1 MARIQFLTD
10 SAADIPA
17 DLRASLDIRVLPFP
31 IAMEDREYLDQVDF
45 TPDEF
50 YSMLTA
56 ASQIPTHAQ
65 LTQFQFEACY
75 KDAYDAGYTDLIYV
89 SINDKASATYHNALQ
104 AYAEFQEE
112 YPDSRD
118 KLRVHV
124 VNSKNYTMSY
134 GWAVVQAAQRAAQ
147 GASVPELLD
156 YIQDWVDHVRV
167 LFVPLELRFAKK
179 SGRISAAATFVG
191 DALGLKPMMTFEDGR
206 CAHPAG
212 LLQEGAPARHPLSHH
227 PQRQPGTGRPPH
239 PGLPPGAGG
248 GAFPRLPCR
257 RRHRHQR
264 RPESGGADLS
274 EKGLIFEPTGTRNV
288 PVGFVIC
295 ICP

>member
-179 SGRISAAATFVG
+179 SGRISAAAAFVG
-191 DALGLKPMMTFEDGR
+191 DALGLKPMMTFEDGNSKVLSKIR
-206 CAHPAG
+206 GEKNVVPT
-212 LLQEGAPARHPLSHH
+212 LLDFCKKE
-227 PQRQPGTGRPPH
+227 RQPGTPYLVIRSANREQADRLTQACRLELGEEPSLVYPV
-239 PGLPPGAGG
+239 GGVIAINAG
-248 GAFPRLPCR
+248 PNLV
-257 RRHRHQR
+257 
-264 RPESGGADLS
+264 
-274 EKGLIFEPTGTRNV
+274 GLIYRKKD
-288 PVGFVIC
+288 
-295 ICP
+295 